1 MTSLPPAGAGAPP
14 GPLVRPDV
22 QAFLDYVAASG
33 APAVD
38 RLTPA
43 QSRAMARNT
52 AALADLPMGDIALV
66 RDLAAPGPA
75 GPIPL
80 RLFDARPQRAPG
92 PLLVFI
98 HGGGFVFGDND
109 SYAPLCAEIARVL
122 DLPVV
127 SIGYRLAPED
137 PFPAA
142 PDDCEAAARWI
153 AENPVELG
161 RVATGLALAGD
172 SAGGGLAVV
181 TAMALRD
188 RPAALPVLAQWAIYP
203 GVDLGG
209 KYPSQITYGQD
220 YLLTRDAMLWFN
232 GLYKPDY
239 LDWRASPIKGEMAG
253 LPPTLVL
260 TAGLDPL
267 VDQGRALAAALVR
280 AGVPTTYREAVG
292 TIHGFLTLRKAIPS
306 GQGDLAAALAQFR
319 AIIAETEGERV
330 LAEAAA

>member
-22 QAFLDYVAASG
+22 RAFLDYVAGSG

-43 QSRAMARNT
+43 QSRAMARDT

-66 RDLAAPGPA
+66 RDLAAPGAA

-127 SIGYRLAPED
+127 SICYRLAPED

>member
-22 QAFLDYVAASG
+22 RAFLDYVAASG

-43 QSRAMARNT
+43 QSRAMARDT

-239 LDWRASPIKGEMAG
+239 LDWRASPIKGEIAG